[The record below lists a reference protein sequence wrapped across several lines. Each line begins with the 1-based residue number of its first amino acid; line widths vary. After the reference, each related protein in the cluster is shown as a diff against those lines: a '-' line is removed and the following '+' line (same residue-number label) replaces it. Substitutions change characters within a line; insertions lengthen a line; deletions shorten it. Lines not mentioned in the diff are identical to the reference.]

1 MCCRNPSAE
10 IEDYVH
16 RSISVEEFLFDEST
30 SVSMGSRLIARPGL
44 HNVLFKFSGDESIYD
59 LATRPEVHVHQRS
72 LTDGSQGNSKK
83 FVGSVKI
90 VDVSGDTIVIISSFI
105 LIDSSLRGKKAFVGI
120 YSGGGALIA
129 RKTILVTLDE

>member
-44 HNVLFKFSGDESIYD
+44 HNVLFKFSGDESMYD
-59 LATRPEVHVHQRS
+59 LATRPEVHVHQS
-72 LTDGSQGNSKK
+72 LTDGSQG
-83 FVGSVKI
+83 
-90 VDVSGDTIVIISSFI
+90 
-105 LIDSSLRGKKAFVGI
+105 
-120 YSGGGALIA
+120 Y
-129 RKTILVTLDE
+129 